1 MGGNPALTLTKKPL
15 QPDPV
20 QTSDLRVALFS
31 GNYNYVRDGANQ
43 ALNRLVEY
51 LLRQGVQ
58 VRVYSP
64 TVAQPAFEATGDLVD
79 VPAVPI
85 PGRSE
90 YRLPLA
96 LPARVRRDLEQFNP
110 NVVHV
115 SSPDIVGHRAVSWAR
130 RRKTAAVASVHTR
143 FDTYLAYY
151 HLQALEPLARGI
163 MRRFYHR
170 CEVVLAPA
178 ESTAAI
184 LRAQR
189 MNRDIT
195 IWARGID
202 RNQFNPERR
211 DMEWRRSIGIADDE
225 MVIAFLGRVV
235 MEKGLDVFAEAIH
248 AFETFG
254 FKHRV
259 LVIGEGPARP
269 WFEEQ
274 MPQGIFV
281 GEQTGADL
289 ARALASS
296 DLLLNPSLTE
306 AFGNV
311 TLEAMACALPVLAAE
326 ATGATNLVRSGMT
339 GTLVDGTD
347 PDEFA
352 EALARYA
359 RDPELRRRHGKAGLA
374 VAKTMDWD
382 TINSA
387 VIRSYKHA
395 IVKRKRLERLT
406 GR

>member
-1 MGGNPALTLTKKPL
+1 MQN
-15 QPDPV
+15 
-20 QTSDLRVALFS
+20 SDLRVALFS

-51 LLRQGVQ
+51 LLRQGVN

-64 TVAQPAFEATGDLVD
+64 TVEEPAFPPTGDLVD
-79 VPAVPI
+79 VPAIPI

-90 YRLPLA
+90 YRLPIA
-96 LPARVRRDLEQFNP
+96 VPARVRRDLEQFNP

-130 RRKTAAVASVHTR
+130 RHKIAAVASVHTR

-189 MNRDIT
+189 MNRDIA

-202 RNQFNPERR
+202 RDQFNPERR
-211 DMEWRRSIGIADDE
+211 DMPWRRELGIADDE
-225 MVIAFLGRVV
+225 MVIAFLGRIV

-248 AFETFG
+248 SFATFG
-254 FKHRV
+254 LKHRV

-269 WFEEQ
+269 WFEEAL
-274 MPQGIFV
+274 PQAIFL
-281 GEQTGADL
+281 GQQTHSEL
-289 ARALASS
+289 AHALASA
-296 DLLLNPSLTE
+296 DVLLNPSLTE

-311 TLEAMACALPVLAAE
+311 TLEAMACGLPVLAAE
-326 ATGATNLVRSGMT
+326 ATGATNLVRSGIT
-339 GTLVDGTD
+339 GMLVDGTD

-352 EALARYA
+352 EALAAYA
-359 RDPELRRRHGKAGLA
+359 RDPELRRRHGQAGLE
-374 VAKTMDWD
+374 VAQRMDWD
-382 TINSA
+382 TINSH
-387 VIRSYKHA
+387 VIRAYKHA
-395 IVKRKRLERLT
+395 IVKRQRLARIM

>member
-1 MGGNPALTLTKKPL
+1 
-15 QPDPV
+15 V
-20 QTSDLRVALFS
+20 QASDLRVALFS

-43 ALNRLVEY
+43 ALNRLVGY
-51 LLRQGVQ
+51 LLRQGVK

-64 TVAQPAFEATGDLVD
+64 TVEHPAFPATGELVD
-79 VPAVPI
+79 VPAIPI

-90 YRLPLA
+90 YRLPVS
-96 LPARVRRDLEQFNP
+96 LPGRVRRDLERFAP
-110 NVVHV
+110 NILHV
-115 SSPDIVGHRAVSWAR
+115 SSPDFVGHRAVTWAR
-130 RRKTAAVASVHTR
+130 RHKVAAVASVHTR

-178 ESTAAI
+178 QSTATI

-189 MNRDIT
+189 MNRDIS

-202 RNQFNPERR
+202 RDQFNPGRR
-211 DMEWRRSIGIADDE
+211 DMEWRRSLGIADDE
-225 MVIAFLGRVV
+225 MIIAFLGRVV
-235 MEKGLDVFAEAIH
+235 MEKGLDVFSDAVH
-248 AFETFG
+248 AFATYG
-254 FKHRV
+254 LDHRV

-274 MPQGIFV
+274 LPDAIFV
-281 GEQTGADL
+281 GQQTGDDL
-289 ARALASS
+289 ARALASA
-296 DLLLNPSLTE
+296 DVFLNPSITE

-311 TLEAMACALPVLAAE
+311 TLEAMACALPVIAAE
-326 ATGATNLVRSGMT
+326 ATGATNLVRSGIT
-339 GTLVDGTD
+339 GTLVDGTE

-352 EALARYA
+352 DALAAYA
-359 RDPELRRRHGKAGLA
+359 RDPDLRRRHGHAGLETA
-374 VAKTMDWD
+374 MKMDWD

-387 VIRSYKHA
+387 VIRAYKHA
-395 IVKRKRLERLT
+395 IVKRERLSRLT

>member
-1 MGGNPALTLTKKPL
+1 M
-15 QPDPV
+15 QS
-20 QTSDLRVALFS
+20 SDLRVALFS

-43 ALNRLVEY
+43 ALNRLVGY

-64 TVAQPAFEATGDLVD
+64 TVDDPAFPPTGDVVD
-79 VPAVPI
+79 IPAVPI

-96 LPARVRRDLEQFNP
+96 LPAHVKRDLKEFNP
-110 NVVHV
+110 NVVHI
-115 SSPDIVGHRAVSWAR
+115 SSPDIVGHRAVTWAR
-130 RRKTAAVASVHTR
+130 RHKIAAVASVHTR
-143 FDTYLAYY
+143 FDTYCAYY
-151 HLQALEPLARGI
+151 GLQFLEPLARGI
-163 MRRFYHR
+163 MRRLYHR

-178 ESTAAI
+178 QSTAAI

-189 MNRDIT
+189 MNRDIS

-202 RNQFNPERR
+202 REQFNPERR
-211 DMEWRRSIGIADDE
+211 DMDWRRAQGIADDE

-235 MEKGLDVFAEAIH
+235 MEKGLDVFVDAVR
-248 AFETFG
+248 AFGTFG
-254 FKHRV
+254 LKHRV

-274 MPQGIFV
+274 LPDAIFT
-281 GEQTGADL
+281 GELTGNDL
-289 ARALASS
+289 ARALASA
-296 DLLLNPSLTE
+296 DIFLNPSITE

-311 TLEAMACALPVLAAE
+311 TLEAMACALPVIAAD
-326 ATGATNLVRSGMT
+326 ATGATNLVRPGLT
-339 GTLVDGTD
+339 GTLVDGTE

-352 EALARYA
+352 EALAAYA
-359 RDPELRRRHGKAGLA
+359 RDPELRRRHGEAGLEA
-374 VAKTMDWD
+374 AKRMDWD

-387 VIRSYKHA
+387 VIRAYKHA
-395 IVKRKRLERLT
+395 IVKRERLARIT

>member
-1 MGGNPALTLTKKPL
+1 MQA
-15 QPDPV
+15 
-20 QTSDLRVALFS
+20 SDLRVALFS

-43 ALNRLVEY
+43 ALNRLVGY
-51 LLRQGVQ
+51 LLRQGVH

-64 TVAQPAFEATGDLVD
+64 TVEKPDFPATGDLVD
-79 VPAVPI
+79 VPAIAI

-90 YRLPLA
+90 YRLPIS
-96 LPARVRRDLEQFNP
+96 LPARVRRDLAEFNP

-115 SSPDIVGHRAVSWAR
+115 SSPDFVGHRAVTWAR
-130 RRKTAAVASVHTR
+130 RHQVAAVASVHTR

-151 HLQALEPLARGI
+151 HMQALEPLARGI

-170 CEVVLAPA
+170 CEVVMAPA
-178 ESTAAI
+178 ESTALI

-202 RNQFNPERR
+202 REQFNPERR
-211 DMEWRRSIGIADDE
+211 DMDWRRSIGIADDE

-235 MEKGLDVFAEAIH
+235 MEKGLDVFSDAIH
-248 AFETFG
+248 AFATYG
-254 FKHRV
+254 LKHRV

-274 MPQGIFV
+274 LPDAIFV
-281 GEQTGADL
+281 GQQTGSDL
-289 ARALASS
+289 ARALASA
-296 DLLLNPSLTE
+296 DVFLNPSITE

-311 TLEAMACALPVLAAE
+311 TLEAMACALPVIAAE
-326 ATGATNLVRSGMT
+326 ATGATNLVRSAVT
-339 GTLVDGTD
+339 GILVDGTE

-352 EALARYA
+352 DALAAYA
-359 RDPELRRRHGKAGLA
+359 RDPELRRRHGEAGLA
-374 VAKTMDWD
+374 TAQTMDWD
-382 TINSA
+382 SINSA
-387 VIRSYKHA
+387 VIRAYKHA
-395 IVKRKRLERLT
+395 IIKRQRLARMI